1 MCVQDHEQY
10 VEVEPLAQVVTIGA
24 TELEAL
30 RQQAAR
36 VPALEAQA
44 ARVPALAAQAARV
57 PQLEEQV
64 TRLENDRRVR
74 LADIERIA
82 TKLRARRASFINCA
96 AEFAS
101 MKHLY
106 SMR

>member
-1 MCVQDHEQY
+1 MCVQDHEQD
-10 VEVEPLAQVVTIGA
+10 VEMVSLVQTVTVSA
-24 TELEAL
+24 AELEAL
-30 RQQAAR
+30 RQ
-36 VPALEAQA
+36 
-44 ARVPALAAQAARV
+44 QAARV

-64 TRLENDRRVR
+64 TRLENERRVR

-82 TKLRARRASFINCA
+82 TKLRVGRLRRPGREAATRRASFINCA